1 MGVLNALQQLMPPGI
16 ALNTESAEV
25 TDLLQKT
32 AQELDAFSDLE
43 AALYAEIDPR
53 VANMLLLEYEYS
65 LGLPDRCTLAA
76 QSTEE
81 RQAAVYNK
89 IMDTGGAR
97 RTRYLAIL
105 ERLGQPNANIER
117 FKLHTCEN
125 TCVDSVCTD
134 KDWLYTWAVT
144 LKEGVMVTQATCKS
158 HCEEPLRSWGNAMIE
173 CVLHK
178 EMPAYSNL
186 IIRYES

>member
-25 TDLLQKT
+25 ADLLQKT

-65 LGLPDRCTLAA
+65 LGLPDRCTLAI

-105 ERLGQPNANIER
+105 QRLGQPDAQIER
-117 FKLHTCEN
+117 FKLYTCED
-125 TCVDSVCTD
+125 TCEAPVYTD
-134 KDWLYTWAVT
+134 REWLFTWAVT
-144 LKEGVMVTQATCKS
+144 LKDNVMVTQATCLS
-158 HCEEPLRSWGNAMIE
+158 HCEEPLRDWGNTMIE

-178 EMPAYSNL
+178 EKPAYTHL